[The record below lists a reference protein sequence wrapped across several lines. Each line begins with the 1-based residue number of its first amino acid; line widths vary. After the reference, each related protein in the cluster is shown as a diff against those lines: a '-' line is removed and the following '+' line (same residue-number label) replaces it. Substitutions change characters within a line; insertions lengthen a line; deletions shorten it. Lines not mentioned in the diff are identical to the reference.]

1 MIWVIFIIL
10 LIVLLVSIGYL
21 LKSIDLQE
29 PIITHRSSH
38 AAPAYLSGGY
48 FFTVGLILTSFLFI
62 SNNEIQ
68 LIVFGAIAF
77 GMIGIID
84 DLIEINFKWKL
95 ISQILITL
103 IFLYKTDL
111 YLTHLD
117 FGFVT
122 VSVGWGGLIITTM
135 AVLLVVNAFNY
146 FDGLDGLYLFIF
158 LSMIGIQYKIL
169 LWGDYNQF
177 YLALVLISGIFLFGN
192 FGLLGLPKQFLGD
205 GGNYILSFLIS
216 MLYLQG
222 NQSLNLSND
231 LNEHLFGL
239 WFFGL
244 LFYEFIAVSFIR
256 LQQKKS
262 IFLPGKDHLHHLL
275 NQKLNHHLTSSLIT
289 TGIYV
294 FIALTG
300 YLITIYVVDLS
311 FLFYII
317 LFFTYV
323 IGRSRLHR
331 KSKL

>member
-1 MIWVIFIIL
+1 MIWLIFIII
-10 LIVLLVSIGYL
+10 LIVLLVSIGYF
-21 LKSIDLQE
+21 LKAFNLQE
-29 PIITHRSSH
+29 PIIAHRSSH
-38 AAPAYLSGGY
+38 VTPAYLSGGY
-48 FFTVGLILTSFLFI
+48 FFFLGLILINFLPI
-62 SNNEIQ
+62 PNDEIQ
-68 LIVFGAIAF
+68 LILFGAIAF
-77 GMIGIID
+77 GIIGIID

-103 IFLYKTDL
+103 IFLYVTDL
-111 YLTHLD
+111 YLTNLD
-117 FGFVT
+117 FGFIT

-158 LSMIGIQYKIL
+158 LSMIGIQYGIL
-169 LWGDYNQF
+169 LWGEYNQL
-177 YLALVLISGIFLFGN
+177 YLALILISGIFLFGN
-192 FGLLGLPKQFLGD
+192 FALLGLPKQFLGD

-216 MLYLQG
+216 TLYLQG
-222 NQSLNLSND
+222 NKSLNLSND
-231 LNEHLFGL
+231 FNGQLFGL

-262 IFLPGKDHLHHLL
+262 IFLPGKDHLHHLI
-275 NQKLNHHLTSSLIT
+275 NQKLNHHPTSSLIT

-300 YLITIYVVDLS
+300 YLITTYVVDLS

>member
-29 PIITHRSSH
+29 PIIANRSSH

-48 FFTVGLILTSFLFI
+48 FFTVGLILTNFLFI

-95 ISQILITL
+95 ITQILITL

-146 FDGLDGLYLFIF
+146 FEG
-158 LSMIGIQYKIL
+158 
-169 LWGDYNQF
+169 
-177 YLALVLISGIFLFGN
+177 
-192 FGLLGLPKQFLGD
+192 
-205 GGNYILSFLIS
+205 
-216 MLYLQG
+216 
-222 NQSLNLSND
+222 
-231 LNEHLFGL
+231 
-239 WFFGL
+239 
-244 LFYEFIAVSFIR
+244 
-256 LQQKKS
+256 
-262 IFLPGKDHLHHLL
+262 
-275 NQKLNHHLTSSLIT
+275 
-289 TGIYV
+289 
-294 FIALTG
+294 
-300 YLITIYVVDLS
+300 
-311 FLFYII
+311 
-317 LFFTYV
+317 
-323 IGRSRLHR
+323 
-331 KSKL
+331 

>member
-1 MIWVIFIIL
+1 MIWLIFIIL
-10 LIVLLVSIGYL
+10 LIVLLVSIGYI
-21 LKSIDLQE
+21 LKTIDLQD
-29 PIITHRSSH
+29 PIIVNRSSH
-38 AAPAYLSGGY
+38 STPAYLSGGY
-48 FFTVGLILTSFLFI
+48 FFTLGLILTNFLFI

-68 LIVFGAIAF
+68 LILFGAIAF
-77 GMIGIID
+77 GMIGIVD
-84 DLIEINFKWKL
+84 DLIEIHFKWKL
-95 ISQILITL
+95 IFQILITL
-103 IFLYKTDL
+103 NFLYVTDL
-111 YLTHLD
+111 YLNHLD

-122 VSVGWGGLIITTM
+122 VSIGWGGLIITTM

-158 LSMIGIQYKIL
+158 LSMIGIQYEIL
-169 LWGDYNQF
+169 LWREYNQF

-192 FGLLGLPKQFLGD
+192 FALLGLPKQFLGD

-216 MLYLQG
+216 ILYLQG
-222 NQSLNLSND
+222 NQLLNLSND
-231 LNEHLFGL
+231 FNGQLFGL

-256 LQQKKS
+256 FKQKKS

-275 NQKLNHHLTSSLIT
+275 NQKLNHHLISSLIT

-311 FLFYII
+311 FLLYII

>member
-1 MIWVIFIIL
+1 MIWLIFIIL
-10 LIVLLVSIGYL
+10 LIVLLVNIGYI
-21 LKSIDLQE
+21 LKTINLQD
-29 PIITHRSSH
+29 PIIVHRSSH
-38 AAPAYLSGGY
+38 ATPAYLSGGY
-48 FFTVGLILTSFLFI
+48 FFTLGLILTNFLFI

-68 LIVFGAIAF
+68 LILFGAIAF

-84 DLIEINFKWKL
+84 DLIKLHFKWKL
-95 ISQILITL
+95 IPQILITL
-103 IFLYKTDL
+103 IFLYVNDL
-111 YLTHLD
+111 YLTNLD

-122 VSVGWGGLIITTM
+122 VSIGWGGLIITTM
-135 AVLLVVNAFNY
+135 SILLVVNAFNY

-158 LSMIGIQYKIL
+158 LCMIGIQYEIL
-169 LWGDYNQF
+169 LWSEYKQL

-192 FGLLGLPKQFLGD
+192 FALLGLPKQFLGD

-231 LNEHLFGL
+231 FNGQLFGL

-256 LQQKKS
+256 FQQKKS
-262 IFLPGKDHLHHLL
+262 IFLPGKDHLHHLI

-300 YLITIYVVDLS
+300 YLITIDFVDLS

-323 IGRSRLHR
+323 IGRSRLNR